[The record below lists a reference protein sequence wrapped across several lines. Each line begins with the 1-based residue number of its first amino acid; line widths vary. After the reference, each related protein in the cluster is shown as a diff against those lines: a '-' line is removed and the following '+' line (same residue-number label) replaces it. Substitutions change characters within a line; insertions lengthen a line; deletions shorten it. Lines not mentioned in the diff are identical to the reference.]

1 MRSNE
6 IPNNYLEK
14 FKRCKQKI
22 FETVKELTS
31 KIFCLRKKFLV
42 E

>member
-1 MRSNE
+1 M
-6 IPNNYLEK
+6 K
-14 FKRCKQKI
+14 FQIIIWKNLRCKQKI